1 MIYWSRENIF
11 GATNCDWIQ
20 QLDATNNHCWVHI
33 IHWSYVVVVVVERQR
48 AHENYYTSQL
58 TGLTEKKQCNN
69 SDNNSSSRKTYVTF
83 RMFNFEWISFLKKKT
98 SWMRTEKKSS
108 KCLVCARLIQLN
120 NLENVI
126 FCSKTNSII
135 KSHAKCSLLNNL
147 SVVIATFFPDIM
159 LRYWYLA
166 FDNVNFNWYFVN
178 YEWQA
183 QAGKYGQTEFSRIS
197 SRCM

>member
-1 MIYWSRENIF
+1 MNFIF
-11 GATNCDWIQ
+11 FKKR
-20 QLDATNNHCWVHI
+20 
-33 IHWSYVVVVVVERQR
+33 VEWEQ
-48 AHENYYTSQL
+48 
-58 TGLTEKKQCNN
+58 KK
-69 SDNNSSSRKTYVTF
+69 R
-83 RMFNFEWISFLKKKT
+83 
-98 SWMRTEKKSS
+98 SS
-108 KCLVCARLIQLN
+108 KCLVCARPIQLN
-120 NLENVI
+120 HLENVI

-147 SVVIATFFPDIM
+147 SVVIAIFFPDIM

-197 SRCM
+197 SRCMLIWILHNFRTQYVMRCIRENVYNLVQFSVATNMFSHLWQIFFSLKYYTFFLLSQYLNIFHVRS